1 MAAASAEPLAIHRES
16 PPELIGFRFRPATLS
31 MSELLVFCTC
41 PDADSARRIADGL
54 VEQHLAA
61 CVNILPGV
69 TSVYRWKGEVHHD
82 QELLLMVKTRRERL
96 DELKVHVVMQHPHE
110 LPEIIAVEIAAGLD
124 AYLSWIRAQTL
135 AITE

>member
-1 MAAASAEPLAIHRES
+1 MA
-16 PPELIGFRFRPATLS
+16 
-31 MSELLVFCTC
+31 ELLVFCTC
-41 PDADSARRIADGL
+41 PDADSARRIADAL

-82 QELLLMVKTRRERL
+82 QEQLLLVKTRRERL
-96 DELKVHVVMQHPHE
+96 DELKVHIVMQHPYE

-124 AYLSWIRAQTL
+124 AYLAWIRSQTL

>member
-1 MAAASAEPLAIHRES
+1 MA
-16 PPELIGFRFRPATLS
+16 
-31 MSELLVFCTC
+31 ELLVYCTC
-41 PDADSARRIADGL
+41 PDAESARRIADSL

-69 TSVYRWKGEVHHD
+69 ASVYRWKGETHHD
-82 QELLLMVKTRRERL
+82 QEHLLMVKTRRERL
-96 DELKVHVVMQHPHE
+96 DELKVHVVMQHPYE

-135 AITE
+135 AFAE